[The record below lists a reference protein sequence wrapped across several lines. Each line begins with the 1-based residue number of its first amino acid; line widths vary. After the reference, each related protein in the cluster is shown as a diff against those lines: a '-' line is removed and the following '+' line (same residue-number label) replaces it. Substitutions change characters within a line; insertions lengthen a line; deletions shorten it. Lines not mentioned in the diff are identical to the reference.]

1 MRCLPLL
8 LCLAACSAER
18 QPGSLFGSAEED
30 SDLVVDALL
39 LVDQALPEL
48 FVRRSLAPDRPYDS
62 EAAGV
67 SDARVR
73 ILQGDRVFEYA
84 ADPDAP
90 GRYLPPP
97 DPPRVE
103 PRTEYQLEVEVEVEG
118 QRVWGRTTTPG
129 RLRVRR
135 AVLID
140 WETGEILRTLKSF
153 AEAGDG
159 VFEAPE
165 NQLLYP
171 EGVLEIHL
179 EAVEAKGYQAAI
191 FNLERY
197 PNKVDEDLD
206 EFYEDDPD
214 PSRNQSPPLEVRE
227 GILRWP
233 WFAVYYTGRSIVKV
247 YALDRNW
254 FDYARTSADAQEQG
268 GWGRR
273 PGGRQ
278 LRAAPLLGGGRD
290 GDLRLGVGGLGGL
303 RGGAAGVTH
312 RRSAHL
318 RNWSRRRG
326 SCGRSTRRSSAT
338 IGMPYSMTSRD
349 ARA

>member
-1 MRCLPLL
+1 MRWLLLL

-30 SDLVVDALL
+30 SELVVDAVL
-39 LVDQALPEL
+39 LVDQTLPEL
-48 FVRRSLAPDRPYDS
+48 FVRRSQAPDRPYDL

-67 SDARVR
+67 GDARVR
-73 ILQGDRVFEYA
+73 ILQGDRAFEYA
-84 ADPDAP
+84 ADPESP
-90 GRYLPPP
+90 GRYLPPS

-103 PRTEYQLEVEVEVEG
+103 PRTEYQLEVEVGE
-118 QRVWGRTTTPG
+118 QRVWGRTTTPA
-129 RLRVRR
+129 RLRVRQ

-197 PNKVDEDLD
+197 PNKVNEDLD

-214 PSRNQSPPLEVRE
+214 PSKNESPPLEVPE
-227 GILRWP
+227 GIVRWP

-247 YALDRNW
+247 YALDQNW
-254 FDYARTSADAQEQG
+254 FDYARTNADQQEQG
-268 GWGRR
+268 GW
-273 PGGRQ
+273 
-278 LRAAPLLGGGRD
+278 A
-290 GDLRLGVGGLGGL
+290 GGLAGDNFERPLFSVEGGM
-303 RGGAAGVTH
+303 GIFG
-312 RRSAHL
+312 SA
-318 RNWSRRRG
+318 
-326 SCGRSTRRSSAT
+326 SADSV
-338 IGMPYSMTSRD
+338 GFVVVPRP
-349 ARA
+349 

>member
-1 MRCLPLL
+1 MIPESYSSRLGGLIPLTGRCLLLL
-8 LCLAACSAER
+8 LCLAACSADR

-39 LVDQALPEL
+39 LVDQDLPDL
-48 FVRRSLAPDRPYDS
+48 FVRRSLAPDIIYDRG
-62 EAAGV
+62 ATGV
-67 SDARVR
+67 ADARVR

-84 ADPDAP
+84 ADAEDP

-103 PRTEYQLEVEVEVEG
+103 PRTEYQLEVQVGE

-129 RLRVRR
+129 RLSVEQ

-197 PNKVDEDLD
+197 PNKVNEDLD

-214 PSRNQSPPLEVRE
+214 PSRNESPPLEVSE
-227 GILRWP
+227 GIVRWP
-233 WFAVYYTGRSIVKV
+233 WFAVYYTGRSMVKV
-247 YALDRNW
+247 YALDQNW
-254 FDYARTSADAQEQG
+254 FDYARTNADQQQQG
-268 GWGRR
+268 GW
-273 PGGRQ
+273 
-278 LRAAPLLGGGRD
+278 A
-290 GDLRLGVGGLGGL
+290 GGLAGDNFERPLFSVEGGMGLFGSASVDSVGFVVVL
-303 RGGAAGVTH
+303 R
-312 RRSAHL
+312 
-318 RNWSRRRG
+318 
-326 SCGRSTRRSSAT
+326 
-338 IGMPYSMTSRD
+338 P
-349 ARA
+349 

>member
-1 MRCLPLL
+1 MTPESFPSRLGWPIQLAGRCLPLL

-39 LVDQALPEL
+39 LVDQDLPEL
-48 FVRRSLAPDRPYDS
+48 FVRRSLAPDIAYDS

-73 ILQGDRVFEYA
+73 ILQGERVFEYA

-103 PRTEYQLEVEVEVEG
+103 PRTEYQLEVEVEG
-118 QRVWGRTTTPG
+118 QRVWGRTTTPD
-129 RLRVRR
+129 RLRVRQ

-140 WETGEILRTLKSF
+140 WETGQILRTLKSF

-165 NQLLYP
+165 NQLLYL

-179 EAVEAKGYQAAI
+179 EAVEAEGYQAAI
-191 FNLERY
+191 FTLERY

-206 EFYEDDPD
+206 TFYEDDPD

-233 WFAVYYTGRSIVKV
+233 WFAVYYAGRSIVKV

-268 GWGRR
+268 GW
-273 PGGRQ
+273 
-278 LRAAPLLGGGRD
+278 A
-290 GDLRLGVGGLGGL
+290 GGLAGDNFERPLFSVEGGMGIFASASVDSVGFVVVL
-303 RGGAAGVTH
+303 R
-312 RRSAHL
+312 
-318 RNWSRRRG
+318 
-326 SCGRSTRRSSAT
+326 
-338 IGMPYSMTSRD
+338 P
-349 ARA
+349 